1 MFKLLTM
8 KIPIYENLRD
18 FKENYLID
26 YAEQTNT
33 KFIKYLNQLHN
44 NYKIIEHIFQINNT
58 ILLIINFSYKELNY
72 KLKKYESTKIA
83 IYENAINEIKSGINK
98 EIRTLEK
105 NIKDYNL
112 NEFYIEAINIIKKYP
127 SEYNYDELELIIQ
140 TLHKIRDN
148 FTDIIEFIDEKIQ
161 DEKINLLRYSNNTNT
176 NQKIENEIPEHDFS
190 DNEDKVKLII
200 LEKLGVI
207 DYIKSIQQK
216 PETISHTAEILSTFT
231 GIKSESLYTYL
242 RPMICHVRDDKDKN
256 SPYNNAENLPKANR
270 QILKL
275 KIIDANK

>member
-1 MFKLLTM
+1 MTTL
-8 KIPIYENLRD
+8 ISEIYES
-18 FKENYLID
+18 I
-26 YAEQTNT
+26 T
-33 KFIKYLNQLHN
+33 
-44 NYKIIEHIFQINNT
+44 
-58 ILLIINFSYKELNY
+58 
-72 KLKKYESTKIA
+72 
-83 IYENAINEIKSGINK
+83 INERNFYTDLIYKS
-98 EIRTLEK
+98 
-105 NIKDYNL
+105 
-112 NEFYIEAINIIKKYP
+112 
-127 SEYNYDELELIIQ
+127 SLI
-140 TLHKIRDN
+140 N
-148 FTDIIEFIDEKIQ
+148 FTDNLDYYIPILWQNSRDIEPNYLNFISHINGEIEKFYPHNNNSVESNFIIENLNKIR
-161 DEKINLLRYSNNTNT
+161 EFLNVNILTLGMEITNNNIKNSLTLNNNTL
-176 NQKIENEIPEHDFS
+176 PEYDFS

-242 RPMICHVRDDKDKN
+242 RPMICNVRDDKDKN

>member
-1 MFKLLTM
+1 MTTL
-8 KIPIYENLRD
+8 ISEIYESITINVRNFYTD
-18 FKENYLID
+18 LI
-26 YAEQTNT
+26 
-33 KFIKYLNQLHN
+33 
-44 NYKIIEHIFQINNT
+44 YKSS
-58 ILLIINFSYKELNY
+58 LI
-72 KLKKYESTKIA
+72 
-83 IYENAINEIKSGINK
+83 
-98 EIRTLEK
+98 
-105 NIKDYNL
+105 
-112 NEFYIEAINIIKKYP
+112 
-127 SEYNYDELELIIQ
+127 
-140 TLHKIRDN
+140 N
-148 FTDIIEFIDEKIQ
+148 FTDNLDYYIPILWQNSRDIEPNYLNFISHINGEIEKFYPHNNNSVESNFIIENLNKIR
-161 DEKINLLRYSNNTNT
+161 EFLNVNILTLGMEITNNNIKNSLTLNNNTL
-176 NQKIENEIPEHDFS
+176 PEYDFS

-242 RPMICHVRDDKDKN
+242 RPMICNVRDDKDKN

>member
-1 MFKLLTM
+1 ME
-8 KIPIYENLRD
+8 IPIYENLRD

-33 KFIKYLNQLHN
+33 KFIKYLNQLHR
-44 NYKIIEHIFQINNT
+44 NYKIIEHIFQINNS
-58 ILLIINFSYKELNY
+58 ILFMINYSYNELNY
-72 KLKKYESTKIA
+72 KFKKYESTKLA
-83 IYENAINEIKSGINK
+83 IYENAINEIKSGINDNVK
-98 EIRTLEK
+98 TLEK

-127 SEYNYDELELIIQ
+127 SEYNYDELELIIE
-140 TLHKIRDN
+140 TLRKIRDN

-176 NQKIENEIPEHDFS
+176 EHTQKIENEIPDHDFS

-242 RPMICHVRDDKDKN
+242 RPMICNVRDDKDKN

>member
-1 MFKLLTM
+1 ME
-8 KIPIYENLRD
+8 IPIYENLRD

-33 KFIKYLNQLHN
+33 KFIKYLNQLHR

-58 ILLIINFSYKELNY
+58 ILFMINYSYNELNY

-127 SEYNYDELELIIQ
+127 SEYNYDELELIIE
-140 TLHKIRDN
+140 TLRKIRDN

-176 NQKIENEIPEHDFS
+176 NPTQEI
-190 DNEDKVKLII
+190 
-200 LEKLGVI
+200 
-207 DYIKSIQQK
+207 
-216 PETISHTAEILSTFT
+216 
-231 GIKSESLYTYL
+231 
-242 RPMICHVRDDKDKN
+242 
-256 SPYNNAENLPKANR
+256 YNHIPKK
-270 QILKL
+270 QF
-275 KIIDANK
+275 

>member
-1 MFKLLTM
+1 ME
-8 KIPIYENLRD
+8 IPIYENLRD

-33 KFIKYLNQLHN
+33 KFIKYLNQLHR
-44 NYKIIEHIFQINNT
+44 NYKIIKEIFLINNS
-58 ILLIINFSYKELNY
+58 ILLMINYSYEELNY
-72 KLKKYESTKIA
+72 ILKEYESTKIA
-83 IYENAINEIKSGINK
+83 IYENAIINEIKSGINEK
-98 EIRTLEK
+98 IRTLEK

-112 NEFYIEAINIIKKYP
+112 NAFYIEAINIIKKYP
-127 SEYNYDELELIIQ
+127 SEYNYDKLELIIK
-140 TLHKIRDN
+140 TLDEIRDN
-148 FTDIIEFIDEKIQ
+148 FDDIIEFIDEKIQ

-176 NQKIENEIPEHDFS
+176 EHTQKIENEIPEHDFS

-231 GIKSESLYTYL
+231 GIKSGSLYTYL
-242 RPMICHVRDDKDKN
+242 RPMICPVRDDKDKN
-256 SPYNNAENLPKANR
+256 SPYNNADNLLKANR

>member
-1 MFKLLTM
+1 MET
-8 KIPIYENLRD
+8 PIYENLRD

-33 KFIKYLNQLHN
+33 KFIKYLNQLHR
-44 NYKIIEHIFQINNT
+44 NYKIIEHIFQINNS
-58 ILLIINFSYKELNY
+58 ILFMINYSYNELNY
-72 KLKKYESTKIA
+72 KFKKYESTKLA
-83 IYENAINEIKSGINK
+83 IYENAINEIKSGINDNVK
-98 EIRTLEK
+98 TLEK
-105 NIKDYNL
+105 NIKDYHL
-112 NEFYIEAINIIKKYP
+112 NEFYNEAINIIKKYP
-127 SEYNYDELELIIQ
+127 SEYNYDELELIIK
-140 TLHKIRDN
+140 TLDEIRDN

-176 NQKIENEIPEHDFS
+176 NPTQKIENEIPEYDFS

-207 DYIKSIQQK
+207 EYIKSIQQK
-216 PETISHTAEILSTFT
+216 PATISHTAEILSTFT
-231 GIKSESLYTYL
+231 GIKSGSLYTYL
-242 RPMICHVRDDKDKN
+242 RPMICNVRDDKDKN

>member
-1 MFKLLTM
+1 M

-176 NQKIENEIPEHDFS
+176 NQKIENEIPEYDFS

-216 PETISHTAEILSTFT
+216 PATISHTAEILSTFT
-231 GIKSESLYTYL
+231 GIKSKSLYTYL
-242 RPMICHVRDDKDKN
+242 RPMICPVRDDNDKN
-256 SPYNNAENLPKANR
+256 SPYYNAENLPKANR

-275 KIIDANK
+275 KIIDADK